1 MLKEIGIVI
10 LLISLVF
17 LMFIVSWILIQ
28 IKRKKGL
35 ISLFLTLIFTIFAL
49 YYLYLV
55 IYLKPISKKFDEY
68 SSIEKVIITPKIE
81 KQGAKI
87 NNIFLVLNLN
97 GNIVKVSIG
106 DEIEIKKDITFKI
119 TDVEGI
125 EKENLKVNFI
135 GFIGNPKF
143 NDGQDIGYKISY
155 KDIKKSKALD
165 PKNQKYEIE
174 IKKESKKIGSVY
186 IKFID

>member
-17 LMFIVSWILIQ
+17 LMYVLTSILIL
-28 IKRKKGL
+28 IKKKKGL
-35 ISLFLTLIFTIFAL
+35 IALSLTLIFTFFAC

-55 IYLKPISKKFDEY
+55 IYLKPLTEKFEKY

-81 KQGAKI
+81 KEKVK
-87 NNIFLVLNLN
+87 NNNLFLVLNLN
-97 GNIVKVSIG
+97 GDIIKVAFG
-106 DEIEIKKDITFKI
+106 NEVEIKKNVSFII
-119 TDVEGI
+119 TDVDGI

-143 NDGQDIGYKISY
+143 NDGQDIGYKIDY
-155 KDIKKSKALD
+155 KKIMKNKALD
-165 PKNQKYEIE
+165 SKNQKYEIE
-174 IKKESKKIGSVY
+174 IKKENKKIGSVY
-186 IKFID
+186 VKFVD